1 MLGCIQPM
9 SSPMMKR
16 ILGFACCCCCC
27 GGCCCADAGTLAVTT
42 AHGANTPSQQFLVMI
57 IFASSVMAARDGPA
71 AGARFTIAPA
81 FQRDDV
87 EQPALRLEARINHAG
102 LVHVR
107 PLHILRLA
115 PVPRELPMCLCN
127 APTYRGIAC
136 FALLRG
142 LRGRL
147 WAREHHGNER
157 P

>member
-16 ILGFACCCCCC
+16 MLGFCCCC
-27 GGCCCADAGTLAVTT
+27 A
-42 AHGANTPSQQFLVMI
+42 
-57 IFASSVMAARDGPA
+57 A
-71 AGARFTIAPA
+71 AGRFAAIPMATNASRA
-81 FQRDDV
+81 GQSLRMSFMEDLLTFRLGTGKAT
-87 EQPALRLEARINHAG
+87 EQPHMGSLYCRREQSLRLETRINHAG

-115 PVPRELPMCLCN
+115 PLSRELPMCLRD
-127 APTYRGIAC
+127 ASTYRRIAC

-147 WAREHHGNER
+147 WAREHHGNAR